1 LSIRLI
7 IVLASQL
14 TLPEAWTAS
23 GDGTTYKGITAV
35 SHFSTLPPVPPV
47 NEVEGEVKCVPRRR
61 FLGITREVN
70 HKTSTQVENWIH
82 LLADISSVY
91 GESPGGSKDPVKAT
105 EIARKATGYSADH
118 AADQMK
124 LSRELYAY
132 KQSCDYQLR
141 GEQAIKSK
149 SEGEI
154 EKVMNEVFDSI
165 LEEVGDWKGWDARS
179 REEQEKLLERLIHDI
194 WTHFGKGA
202 FDKLPERLRRL
213 AGLWHWSGCCMHK
226 DLNTFKG
233 GATQLSAFWM
243 EEGIEGPVKLLSR
256 GREEQKELMGSD
268 TTDCGLNGASGG
280 AAKLADLVGALVR
293 NKVETKG
300 YPEEFRTYAM
310 DQLNYEIS
318 FPDTSNTRYQC
329 YGDAATELVRH
340 PDFYI
345 GFLDQHGKKKKRAAG
360 LNHMEKNILKGLE
373 DPATRTELAVF
384 SLYSEA
390 ISKPYAISVR
400 GSFNESKNALDL
412 GPAHLQIISHIDI
425 LIKNPDLLIG
435 DHTSHETGALYRTH
449 WDQTI
454 INHIHSIRNQ
464 LPHLRQA
471 LIAFL
476 QGARAKWV
484 DFTKEFMPGSDIS
497 DSTAEELLL
506 SFRSPTN
513 DHSEG
518 AGAMWKMWSRRAPSM
533 TTHQKNARLFLQ
545 LNSPDI
551 ETSSQNLPEPDRAFA
566 RKKARE
572 MDAAKLPAK
581 ESEAQAKADCEAA
594 DEEQREVERL
604 RKYRE
609 AKEAEEIHLI
619 EGFQPV
625 LDRNAF
631 LALPDNKPS
640 NDFLK
645 RQLVWHRRVGGDK
658 TLPLGTFAA
667 ANKASMKKLVAK
679 ALERW
684 NQHNIA
690 DVDMVDLGSEDADI
704 DMADLELGDI
714 EDPGTESDTVV
725 IVEESHKNEGSLVTR
740 SPLETTSCHDSP
752 PVLARPRNPL
762 PMRFGCK
769 WDPVDYS
776 CAYDCVFTAF
786 TWIWIHATN
795 TWREKWTQESAI
807 AGLLSGHFRKVLSGL
822 SGPAPDHTVPGLF
835 AEGRDAWRDRLSQ
848 RNPTEFPRRGPKY
861 ASIAHIFELL
871 ANDRNPS
878 YYTTIIL
885 SCGTVGCPLKT
896 KNLEARHFMLVPS
909 DWNTSTGRMS
919 SPHHESLEVWIKKHY
934 TSSQLTKTADR
945 CARCQQQFSRKLVF
959 RELTWIWFEV
969 FPGSRHVIIPALK
982 ISLGSITFRLAT
994 VIYYNGDHYRAR
1006 FCDPSGT
1013 WWFYDGQQYGG
1024 RPTLLSKA
1032 PDWGDLFQCGG
1043 NFNVTAL
1050 VYCLM
1055 D

>member
-1 LSIRLI
+1 MELHIR
-7 IVLASQL
+7 VSTQCP
-14 TLPEAWTAS
+14 TLPHS
-23 GDGTTYKGITAV
+23 PPYHLLMK
-35 SHFSTLPPVPPV
+35 STSTSSAFPIS
-47 NEVEGEVKCVPRRR
+47 R

-82 LLADISSVY
+82 LLADISAVH
-91 GESPGGSKDPVKAT
+91 GESPGGSKDSVKAT
-105 EIARKATGYSADH
+105 EIGRKATGYSGDH

-124 LSRELYAY
+124 LSRELHAY

-154 EKVMNEVFDSI
+154 KKVVDEIFGSI
-165 LEEVGDWKGWDARS
+165 LEEVGGWKGWDARS
-179 REEQEKLLERLIHDI
+179 REEQEKLLGCLINDI
-194 WTHFGKGA
+194 WIHFGKGA
-202 FDKLPERLRRL
+202 FDKLPEQLRRL

-233 GATQLSAFWM
+233 GATRLSAFWK

-256 GREEQKELMGSD
+256 GREEREELTGSD
-268 TTDCGLNGASGG
+268 TTDCELNKASGG

-300 YPEEFRTYAM
+300 YPDEFRTYAM
-310 DQLNYEIS
+310 DQLNFEIS

-329 YGDAATELVRH
+329 YGDAATELIQRL
-340 PDFYI
+340 DFYI
-345 GFLDQHGKKKKRAAG
+345 GFLDQHGKKKKRGAG

-373 DPATRTELAVF
+373 DPATQTELAVF

-412 GPAHLQIISHIDI
+412 GPAHSQIISHIDT
-425 LIKNPDLLIG
+425 LIENPDLLIG
-435 DHTSHETGALYRTH
+435 DNTSHETGALYRTH
-449 WDQTI
+449 WDQAI
-454 INHIHSIRNQ
+454 INYMHSIRNQ

-476 QGARAKWV
+476 QGAQAKWV
-484 DFTKEFMPGSDIS
+484 DFTKEFTQGSDIS
-497 DSTAEELLL
+497 DSTAQERLL

-551 ETSSQNLPEPDRAFA
+551 EISFHNSPEPDRAFA
-566 RKKARE
+566 RKKARK
-572 MDAAKLPAK
+572 MDAAKLPTK
-581 ESEAQAKADCEAA
+581 EREAQAKADHEAA
-594 DEEQREVERL
+594 DEEQREIERL

-609 AKEAEEIHLI
+609 AKEAEELQLI

-625 LDRNAF
+625 LDRDAF

-640 NDFLK
+640 NDFLR

-667 ANKASMKKLVAK
+667 ANKGLMKKLVAG
-679 ALERW
+679 ALERRS
-684 NQHNIA
+684 QRNIA
-690 DVDMVDLGSEDADI
+690 DVDMTDLGSGDVDVNMADLGSEDV
-704 DMADLELGDI
+704 
-714 EDPGTESDTVV
+714 EDPDTELDAMA
-725 IVEESHKNEGSLVTR
+725 IIKESHQNEGTPVTHR
-740 SPLETTSCHDSP
+740 PLETTSCRDGPPASP
-752 PVLARPRNPL
+752 RPRNPL
-762 PMRFGCK
+762 PMGFGCK
-769 WDPVDYS
+769 WDPIDYS

-795 TWREKWTQESAI
+795 TWREKWIQESAI
-807 AGLLSGHFRKVLSGL
+807 ASFLSDHFRKVLLGL

-848 RNPTEFPRRGPKY
+848 RNPTEFPRRGSRY

-885 SCGTVGCPLKT
+885 SCGTIGCSLKM

-909 DWNTSTGRMS
+909 DWNTSTGRTS

-934 TSSQLTKTADR
+934 TSPQLTKTADQ
-945 CARCQQQFSRKLVF
+945 CARCQQQLSRKLVF

-969 FPGSRHVIIPALK
+969 FPGSRHVIIPAFK
-982 ISLGSITFRLAT
+982 ISLGSMGFRLAT

-1013 WWFYDGQQYGG
+1013 WWFYDGQCYGG

-1032 PDWGDLFQCGG
+1032 PDWRGLFQCGG
-1043 NFNVTAL
+1043 DFNVTAL